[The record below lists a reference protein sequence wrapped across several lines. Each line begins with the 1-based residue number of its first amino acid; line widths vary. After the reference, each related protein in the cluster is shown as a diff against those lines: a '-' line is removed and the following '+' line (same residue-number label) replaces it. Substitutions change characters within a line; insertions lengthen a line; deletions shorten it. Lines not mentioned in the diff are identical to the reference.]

1 MSTRAPLILW
11 FRQDLRLAD
20 NRALSAAVASGQ
32 PIVAAFI
39 LHDAGARHARPGEAS
54 RWWLHHSLGSLSESL
69 ERLGGSLVLRRGQ
82 TPDVLRELIR
92 ETGASALYFTRC
104 YEPHAV
110 AIEQSIHQNLGRD
123 ITVRRFGGNLLFE
136 PEAIRTGADRP
147 YKVFT
152 PFWKACLAA
161 GQPSAA
167 VAAPDRIDFL
177 HQSPGGDALPAWK
190 LLPEQP
196 NWAEQFTPHWQPGE
210 AGAQAR
216 LDRFVQHQ
224 VADYQT
230 TRDRPDMEATSRLSP
245 HLHFGELSPRQIWQA
260 VKAAAATRRKS
271 EAGGEAFLREI
282 GWREFAYHVLFHW
295 PELPDRPLRRE
306 FARFPWRPD
315 DELTKAWQRGR
326 TGYPIV
332 DAGMR
337 ELWATGW
344 MHNRVRMITASFL
357 VKDLLIPW
365 QVGEAWFWDTLV
377 DADLANNSAGWQWV
391 AGCGTDAAPFF
402 RIFNPV
408 RQGERFDPSGEYVR
422 KWVPELAGLPDAYIH
437 TPWNAP
443 DEILA
448 AAGIELGSEYPC
460 PVIDHGFA
468 RDRALEA
475 LASVKK

>member
-39 LHDAGARHARPGEAS
+39 LHDAGARHSRPGEAG
-54 RWWLHHSLGSLSESL
+54 RWWLHHSLGSFSQSL
-69 ERLGGSLVLRRGQ
+69 ERLGGSLILRRGQ
-82 TPDVLRELIR
+82 TPNVLRELIR

-245 HLHFGELSPRQIWQA
+245 HLHF
-260 VKAAAATRRKS
+260 V
-271 EAGGEAFLREI
+271 

-295 PELPDRPLRRE
+295 PDLPDRPLRRE

-344 MHNRVRMITASFL
+344 MHNRVRMIAASFL

-437 TPWNAP
+437 APWNAP

-448 AAGIELGSEYPC
+448 AAGIELGSEYPF

-475 LASVKK
+475 LASIKK